1 MHSVD
6 VNMQVNQQAGVG
18 WWLVQK
24 KPQKYSACSV
34 AGMKTNAQNVDHIQY
49 CYIPLKEQFVKY
61 G

>member
-1 MHSVD
+1 MHSAE
-6 VNMQVNQQAGVG
+6 VNMQVS
-18 WWLVQK
+18 LVRLVTGAE